1 MKIYTKTGDQGM
13 TSLYDGIRISK
24 SELRMECI
32 GTLDELN
39 SWIGLLLSSNTK
51 KDQIIQLERIQNELF
66 NIGSQLA
73 VKKVE
78 ENKEKVV
85 ESNNEIL
92 WLEECIDVFDAEL
105 PPMTHFILPGGNT
118 EAAHAHIARCVCRK
132 IERYVVML
140 HSYEPINET
149 ILKYLN
155 RLSDYLF
162 ILSRKICQD
171 SGVEEKKWISKNR

>member
-39 SWIGLLLSSNTK
+39 SWIGLLLSTNKK

-66 NIGSQLA
+66 NIGAQLA

-78 ENKEKVV
+78 EKKEKII

-92 WLEECIDVFDAEL
+92 WLEECIDAFDSQL
-105 PPMTHFILPGGNT
+105 PQMTHFILPGGNT
-118 EAAHAHIARCVCRK
+118 ESSYAHIARCVCRK

-140 HSYEPINET
+140 HAYEKINET

-162 ILSRKICQD
+162 ILSRKICQEG
-171 SGVEEKKWISKNR
+171 GVEEKKWISK

>member
-39 SWIGLLLSSNTK
+39 SWIGLLLANNN
-51 KDQIIQLERIQNELF
+51 QIKHSEELERIQNELF
-66 NIGSQLA
+66 HIGAQLA
-73 VKKVE
+73 VKKVDS
-78 ENKEKVV
+78 NKEKII

-92 WLEECIDVFDAEL
+92 WLEECIDLIEKEL
-105 PPMTHFILPGGNT
+105 PTMTHFILPGGNT
-118 EAAHAHIARCVCRK
+118 ESSQAHIARCVCRK

-162 ILSRKICQD
+162 VLSRKIVFD
-171 SGVEEKKWISKNR
+171 SGIEEKKWHSKK

>member
-1 MKIYTKTGDQGM
+1 M

-32 GTLDELN
+32 GTVDELN
-39 SWIGLLLSSNTK
+39 SWIGLLVSYDQLLSEKNY
-51 KDQIIQLERIQNELF
+51 LERIQSELF

-73 VKKVE
+73 VKNSEITK
-78 ENKEKVV
+78 KTITQG
-85 ESNNEIL
+85 NNEVM
-92 WLEECIDVFDAEL
+92 WLEECIDAMEEKL
-105 PPMTHFILPGGNT
+105 PKMTHFILPGGNK
-118 EAAHAHIARCVCRK
+118 ESAHAHIARCVCRK
-132 IERYVVML
+132 IERYSVML

-162 ILSRKICQD
+162 ILSRKICHD
-171 SGVEEKKWISKNR
+171 NKISEKKWIPNK

>member
-24 SELRMECI
+24 SDLRMECI

-39 SWIGLLLSSNTK
+39 SWIGLLIANNK
-51 KDQIIQLERIQNELF
+51 QVKQNEELERIQNELF
-66 NIGSQLA
+66 QIGAQLA
-73 VKKVE
+73 VKKADT
-78 ENKEKVV
+78 NKEKII

-92 WLEECIDVFDAEL
+92 WLEDCIDYIEKEL
-105 PPMTHFILPGGNT
+105 PAMTHFILPGGNT
-118 EAAHAHIARCVCRK
+118 ESSQTHIARCVCRK
-132 IERYVVML
+132 IERYVVLL

-162 ILSRKICQD
+162 VLSRKIALD
-171 SGVEEKKWISKNR
+171 SGIKEKKWHSKK

>member
-24 SELRMECI
+24 SDLRMECI

-39 SWIGLLLSSNTK
+39 SWIGLLLSSNNQANQK
-51 KDQIIQLERIQNELF
+51 EELERIQNELF
-66 NIGSQLA
+66 QIGAQLA
-73 VKKVE
+73 VKKT
-78 ENKEKVV
+78 ENSKEKIVKN
-85 ESNNEIL
+85 NNEVV
-92 WLEECIDVFDAEL
+92 WLEDCIDRIEKEL
-105 PPMTHFILPGGNT
+105 PKMTHFILPGGNT
-118 EAAHAHIARCVCRK
+118 ESSQAHIARCVCRK
-132 IERYVVML
+132 TERYVVLL

-162 ILSRKICQD
+162 VLSRKIILD
-171 SGVEEKKWISKNR
+171 SGIKEKKWYSEK